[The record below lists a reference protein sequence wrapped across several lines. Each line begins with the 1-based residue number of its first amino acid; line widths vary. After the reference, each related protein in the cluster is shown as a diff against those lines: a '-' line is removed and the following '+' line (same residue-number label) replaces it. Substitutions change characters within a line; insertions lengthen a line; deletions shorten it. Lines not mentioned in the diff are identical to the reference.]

1 MKKLLFLLPLLFFN
15 LLQAQKTIT
24 KESIINN
31 KDISW
36 VAEYE
41 ATFPFDLDFS
51 KSNDTVYRNYYNAH
65 NRNLWLSSLGTFRYP
80 NAVLESIGLSAFASY
95 TLKEMDIYENFAYE
109 LCKSIKSNK
118 TVVYHDADL
127 SKKLSP
133 EAQKNFGISRD
144 SIYVVDPM
152 TFEEIVTVVTNELS
166 TDHVKSEVKAKFLL
180 YYDSKK
186 ASFHS
191 VCYAIAPIIDIYDNQ
206 GYIKNTGPV
215 IWFPVN
221 HQDKPVDYRGP
232 NINYAK
238 NTLFTFDIS
247 KAKVLKSIESHESAL
262 SKYYTSVRKESKKHN
277 IFLLP
282 LGIQDGN
289 QHELTLTEKEKYG
302 VTIDSLYIVDPET
315 FEEVLTAFTREIKA
329 EDCKDLRFEINFY
342 WDPKEQKLKATTL
355 SFSPVISM
363 FDNDGNLI
371 SIIPFFYKKVCK
383 GKVFRPQWEFR

>member
-1 MKKLLFLLPLLFFN
+1 MRTLLFLLPLLFFN

-41 ATFPFDLDFS
+41 ATFPFDLDLS
-51 KSNDTVYRNYYNAH
+51 KPNDTVYRADYYAH
-65 NRNLWLSSLGTFRYP
+65 NRSIWLTSLGT
-80 NAVLESIGLSAFASY
+80 NKNTLAVLDNMGLSAFASY

-109 LCKSIKSNK
+109 LCKSIKSYK
-118 TVVYHDADL
+118 SVVYHDADL
-127 SKKLSP
+127 SKKLTP
-133 EAQKNFGISRD
+133 EEQKYFGTRKD
-144 SIYVVDPM
+144 SIYVIDPM
-152 TFEEIVTVVTNELS
+152 TFEEIVTVVTNELGA
-166 TDHVKSEVKAKFLL
+166 DLVKSEVKAKFLL
-180 YYDSKK
+180 YYDSKN

-206 GYIKNTGPV
+206 GNIQNTGPV
-215 IWFPVN
+215 IWFPVY
-221 HQDKPVDYRGP
+221 HLDKPVDYKGP

-262 SKYYTSVRKESKKHN
+262 SKYFTSVRKESKKHN
-277 IFLLP
+277 IFSLP
-282 LGIQDGN
+282 IGIQDGD

-302 VTIDSLYIVDPET
+302 VTVDSLYIVDPET

-329 EDCKDLRFEINFY
+329 DDCKDLRFEINFY

-355 SFSPVISM
+355 SFSPVISI
-363 FDNDGNLI
+363 FDNNGNFI
-371 SIIPFFYKKVCK
+371 TRMPFFYKKCCK
-383 GKVFRPQWEFR
+383 GKLRIPKYD